1 MVNDDTINNNQQANS
16 TENIANTDGPKVIH
30 KLPRIVRLGLDHV
43 IKVKCVSLGIMKTVA
58 PGGQEL
64 DGLWDEANKIIYVDK
79 ALSLEDQWETLRH
92 ELLHAIIDIDH
103 EVRISPST
111 SSSDAAAA

>member
-1 MVNDDTINNNQQANS
+1 
-16 TENIANTDGPKVIH
+16 
-30 KLPRIVRLGLDHV
+30 
-43 IKVKCVSLGIMKTVA
+43 MKTVA

-79 ALSLEDQWETLRH
+79 VLSLEDQWETLRH

>member
-1 MVNDDTINNNQQANS
+1 MVADNAVNDEQQANAADKITD
-16 TENIANTDGPKVIH
+16 TEGPKTVH
-30 KLPRIVRLGLDHV
+30 KLPRTIRLGLDHV
-43 IKVKCVSLGIMKTVA
+43 VKVKCISPDRMKEVA

-79 ALSLEDQWETLRH
+79 VLSLEDQWETLRH

>member
-1 MVNDDTINNNQQANS
+1 MVADDTPSDEKQPDTTDNVANA
-16 TENIANTDGPKVIH
+16 EAPKAVH
-30 KLPRIVRLGLDHV
+30 KLPRTVRLGLDHV

-79 ALSLEDQWETLRH
+79 ALSLEEQWETLRH

-103 EVRISPST
+103 EVRIEPV
-111 SSSDAAAA
+111 